1 MLKAQRQEFWWSA
14 LYACCMTRRGYVL
27 GQAEGLDERL
37 ITQMMKMAAPDLQ
50 REKRTASRH

>member
-1 MLKAQRQEFWWSA
+1 
-14 LYACCMTRRGYVL
+14 MTRRGYVL

-37 ITQMMKMAAPDLQ
+37 ITQVKKMAAPDLQ